1 MGALLRSSPP
11 PKPEQEPGP
20 SNGVPGVTPELQPI
34 KDGTPEI
41 QEVEQVENVEQV
53 NEVKEE
59 VKEVKE
65 EVKEDVPELPG
76 PPVPAMTERLPPAL
90 SPGDV
95 MAAALIQSFIDEIRK
110 TNLAQHQISQQQIE
124 RQVDILRKLDT
135 NAAEIGRLKNANK
148 KLKTKIYVLQGSD
161 KRDAIFSV
169 DSSGDS
175 EGILSHHLSHHIS
188 HILHHT

>member
-11 PKPEQEPGP
+11 PKPGP
-20 SNGVPGVTPELQPI
+20 SNGVPEVTPELQPI

-41 QEVEQVENVEQV
+41 QEVEQVENVENVEQV
-53 NEVKEE
+53 N
-59 VKEVKE
+59 EVKE

-76 PPVPAMTERLPPAL
+76 PPAPAMTERSPAAL

-110 TNLAQHQISQQQIE
+110 TNLAQHQISQQQVE

-188 HILHHT
+188 HILSHT